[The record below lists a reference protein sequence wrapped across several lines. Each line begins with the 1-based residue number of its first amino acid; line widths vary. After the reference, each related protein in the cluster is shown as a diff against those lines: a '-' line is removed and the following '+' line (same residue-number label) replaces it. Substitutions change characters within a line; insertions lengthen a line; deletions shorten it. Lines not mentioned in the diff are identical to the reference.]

1 MKTYSIYLLTNK
13 NNTVIYTGVTNDLQR
28 RMWEHKFDKGSK
40 FTSKYNC
47 NKLVYYEDF
56 KYILDAIAREK
67 QIKAGSR
74 VKKIEL
80 IDSINKSWDDLSK
93 DWYE

>member
-1 MKTYSIYLLTNK
+1 
-13 NNTVIYTGVTNDLQR
+13 
-28 RMWEHKFDKGSK
+28 MWEHKFDKGSK

-56 KYILDAIAREK
+56 KYVLDAIAREK

-74 VKKIEL
+74 AKKIKL
-80 IDSINKSWDDLSK
+80 IVSINKNWDDLSR
-93 DWYE
+93 DWYD

>member
-13 NNTVIYTGVTNDLQR
+13 HNTVIYTGVTNDLQR

-56 KYILDAIAREK
+56 KYILDAIAREQ

-74 VKKIEL
+74 AKKIEL
-80 IDSINKSWDDLSK
+80 INSLNQKWDDLSR
-93 DWYE
+93 DWYD

>member
-13 NNTVIYTGVTNDLQR
+13 HNTVIYTGVTNDLQR

-74 VKKIEL
+74 AKKIEL
-80 IDSINKSWDDLSK
+80 INSLNQKWDDLSR
-93 DWYE
+93 DWYD

>member
-74 VKKIEL
+74 AKKIEL
-80 IDSINKSWDDLSK
+80 IDSINKNWDDLSK

>member
-80 IDSINKSWDDLSK
+80 IDFINKSWDDLSK